1 MPRRFMLA
9 SQARITYSGRPSTS
23 CFPSGVFT
31 WPNLVATTTP
41 SRRPRS
47 ALPSS
52 VSLCPQPYMSAES
65 RKLMPWSSAW
75 WMTPIDSSS
84 FALPYTPDMD
94 IRPRPTAETLMP
106 LRPSARRCM
115 RILLQQNTSCPAHC
129 AAHLARLALR
139 FQADPVRG
147 FLGLV
152 VGARLQVRPGQRDQL
167 VGPRGVGRRAGRLG
181 QHGGAAVRRS
191 LREDRRQ
198 IGAHEPPGE
207 IAVPAVMAA
216 ARDVVD

>member
-1 MPRRFMLA
+1 MPRRFRLA
-9 SQARITYSGRPSTS
+9 SQARITYSGRLSTS

-65 RKLMPWSSAW
+65 RKLMPRLSAW

-106 LRPSARRCM
+106 LRPSGRCC
-115 RILLQQNTSCPAHC
+115 ITSFLNPEIALLDIVAC
-129 AAHLARLALR
+129 RE
-139 FQADPVRG
+139 
-147 FLGLV
+147 
-152 VGARLQVRPGQRDQL
+152 
-167 VGPRGVGRRAGRLG
+167 VGR
-181 QHGGAAVRRS
+181 
-191 LREDRRQ
+191 
-198 IGAHEPPGE
+198 
-207 IAVPAVMAA
+207 AA
-216 ARDVVD
+216 APDHPAFLQHIVYFRDASQRLHVLVDDENRQPFGLQPLDRAVDLRPYQRRETLGRFVEDQQPRIGHQRPADGEHLLLAA